1 MAVAPLSQAAFDKLG
16 GFLGIGPSLLIV
28 TVDAAGVPEV
38 CRCAAARLGADR
50 LVRLAVPLPEGERS
64 LANVAATGH
73 IALTATRPST
83 YHGMQVKGR
92 AARVADWSELAE
104 AVETHARV
112 FTAEAERMGVRGLVD
127 LLWSKRF
134 ACVAFEPDA
143 VFDQTPGATAGL
155 PVGA

>member
-1 MAVAPLSQAAFDKLG
+1 MAVAPLAKAALDRLG
-16 GFLGIGPSLLIV
+16 GFLSIGPSLLIV
-28 TVDAAGVPEV
+28 TAGAGGVPEV
-38 CRCAAARLGADR
+38 CRCAAARLGADGV
-50 LVRLAVPLPEGERS
+50 LRLAVPLPEGERS
-64 LANVAATGH
+64 LANVAATGQ

-92 AARVADWSELAE
+92 EARVEDWSELAE

-112 FTAEAERMGVRGLVD
+112 FTAEAERMGVRGLID

-134 ACVAFEPDA
+134 RCVAFAPDA
-143 VFDQTPGATAGL
+143 IFEQTPGANAGL